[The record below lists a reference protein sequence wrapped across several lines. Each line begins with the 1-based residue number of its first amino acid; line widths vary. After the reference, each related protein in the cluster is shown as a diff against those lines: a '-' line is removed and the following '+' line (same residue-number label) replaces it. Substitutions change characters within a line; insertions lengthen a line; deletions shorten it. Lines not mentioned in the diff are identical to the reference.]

1 MPRIPKAEKVNPEI
15 SVSKTRSYMNRG
27 RSIPGFLVSP
37 AGHINVPVSTTTRD
51 SLHVLKESMGV
62 GGQAEVIEK
71 AIAIAMAIMVAA
83 KG

>member
-1 MPRIPKAEKVNPEI
+1 MPRLPKAEKVNPKMPLSRTGLYKNKER
-15 SVSKTRSYMNRG
+15 SV
-27 RSIPGFLVSP
+27 PGFLVSP

-51 SLHVLKESMGV
+51 SLHVLKESMGA

-83 KG
+83 RG